1 MRRKLQKYA
10 TKENADVN
18 DLDFS
23 ALEADKSP
31 QRRNKG
37 SRTTKPRAK
46 KPDGTYEPG
55 SMPTMIDGVQM
66 PMLKPMGDH
75 PQLVKAQATLGAVSH
90 QQAAPLVPHWDSL
103 CWLRYLQHLRPS
115 DSSASPSILPLSW
128 RDPHRPIV

>member
-75 PQLVKAQATLGAVSH
+75 PQLVKAQATLGGKR
-90 QQAAPLVPHWDSL
+90 
-103 CWLRYLQHLRPS
+103 WLRACRDNFSHGGDMPS
-115 DSSASPSILPLSW
+115 LPILTRSLLSF
-128 RDPHRPIV
+128 H